1 MKKPDSFFFI
11 FGFKG
16 RWIEPG
22 KYLKRKI
29 PGYKKVFKYEITNQS
44 MVRLSSNETKE
55 I

>member
-22 KYLKRKI
+22 KYLKRKKI
-29 PGYKKVFKYEITNQS
+29 QDARRF
-44 MVRLSSNETKE
+44 SNMK
-55 I
+55 